1 MTGSTPAITIA
12 PLIVMAIAA
21 PQNTVVVNTVAHS
34 YVAYSALPTTT
45 ITTISTT
52 TAGSIC
58 QMAPR
63 LSWFAQV
70 GRRASG
76 ALANLGHWEHC
87 GCRSAVRQR
96 RLLSFYSISMPA
108 VCVDRRRLSG
118 PTSGLL
124 SLSRAG
130 GYPRAS

>member
-1 MTGSTPAITIA
+1 MTH
-12 PLIVMAIAA
+12 PLWPIVHCNRS
-21 PQNTVVVNTVAHS
+21 QWT
-34 YVAYSALPTTT
+34 
-45 ITTISTT
+45 TT

-76 ALANLGHWEHC
+76 ALANLGRWEHC

-108 VCVDRRRLSG
+108 VCVDRRRLSR
-118 PTSGLL
+118 PTSRLL
-124 SLSRAG
+124 SPSRAG